1 MEFVQVEKAS
11 LLEYVAY
18 VEALIADHNKLTK
31 RLKDTEEILRIIEK
45 TTDDRLGKV
54 LDLILDQTNRSKYYE
69 GLYDAYN
76 IMKRGKVR

>member
-18 VEALIADHNKLTK
+18 VEALLDDHTKLTK

-45 TTDDRLGKV
+45 TTDDRIGKI
-54 LDLILDQTNRSKYYE
+54 LDLILDQTNRSRYYE
-69 GLYDAYN
+69 GLTDAYN